1 MQNVQSWP
9 VVRFMRNSIVSANG
23 KLLTDDVVSEGV
35 LYQSQRVEGDLGDE
49 LHTLRIGSVVDAS
62 LEDATSVS
70 VGSNLDAMSGNG
82 VVNEL

>member
-1 MQNVQSWP
+1 MRIVHSWP
-9 VVRFMRNSIVSANG
+9 VVRSKGNSIISANG
-23 KLLTDDVVSEGV
+23 KRLTDDVVSERV
-35 LYQSQRVEGDLGDE
+35 LNQSQCVEGDLGDK